1 MRICSLLPSATEIVY
16 ALDLGDQLVGV
27 SHTCDHPAD
36 ARSKPVVSRSVRS
49 VSHLDSREID
59 AIIRQAR
66 ENDNPVHW
74 IDGDL
79 LRELRPDLIITQEI
93 CEVCAIDQSSVY
105 ATVARFLD
113 YEPEIVVT
121 RPVGLQEIFHNIHV
135 IAKAAGVPER
145 AEALVARLK
154 ARVRRVTD
162 GLGEIGER
170 PRVFCID
177 WLEPLRNTGQWTPE
191 LVELAGGQEGLAE
204 KWGKSREIGWDEVT
218 GYQPDYLMVMP
229 CAFDMGRTE
238 VETQRTLYSHPTWP
252 SLKAVREG
260 NVYLFDG
267 LIPSRHGPR
276 VIDVLEG
283 LAEAMHPEKFA
294 GLAPP
299 GVFVKAGAQYL
310 ANS

>member
-16 ALDLGDQLVGV
+16 ALGLGDQLVGV
-27 SHTCDHPAD
+27 SHTCDYPAE
-36 ARSKPVVSRSVRS
+36 ARTRPVVSRSVRS
-49 VSHLDSREID
+49 VSHLGSQEID

-66 ENDNPVHW
+66 ENSNPVHW

-105 ATVARFLD
+105 ATAARFLD

-121 RPVGLQEIFHNIHV
+121 RPVGLEQIFRNIHI
-135 IAKAAGVPER
+135 IAETAGVPER
-145 AEALVARLK
+145 AEALVSQLRQRAQH
-154 ARVRRVTD
+154 VTT
-162 GLGEIGER
+162 GLGEITQR

-191 LVELAGGQEGLAE
+191 LVELAGGEEGLAE
-204 KWGKSREIGWDEVT
+204 KWGKSREIGWAEVT
-218 GYQPDYLMVMP
+218 AYQPDYLMVMP
-229 CAFDMGRTE
+229 CAFDMERTE
-238 VETQRTLYSHPTWP
+238 VETRESLYSNPAWE
-252 SLKAVREG
+252 SLKAVRDD
-260 NVYLFDG
+260 NVFLFDG

-294 GLAPP
+294 GLARP
-299 GVFVKAGAQYL
+299 GVFQKADL
-310 ANS
+310 

>member
-1 MRICSLLPSATEIVY
+1 MRICSLLPSTTEIVY
-16 ALDLGDQLVGV
+16 ALGLGDQLVGV
-27 SHTCDHPAD
+27 SHTCDYPTA

-49 VSHLDSREID
+49 VSHLGSREIH

-66 ENDNPVHW
+66 ENNNPVHW

-93 CEVCAIDQSSVY
+93 CEVCAIDQGSVY

-121 RPVGLQEIFHNIHV
+121 RPVGLEEIYRNIHL
-135 IAKAAGVPER
+135 IAAAAGAPER
-145 AEALVARLK
+145 ADSLVSQLK
-154 ARVRRVTD
+154 ERARRVTD
-162 GLGEIGER
+162 GLGQVTER
-170 PRVFCID
+170 PKVFCID

-191 LVELAGGQEGLAE
+191 LVELAGGEEGLAE
-204 KWGKSREIGWDEVT
+204 KWGKSREIGWDEVAA
-218 GYQPDYLMVMP
+218 YQPDYLMVMP
-229 CAFDMGRTE
+229 CAFDLARTE
-238 VETQRTLYSHPTWP
+238 VETRERLYSHPAWQ
-252 SLKAVREG
+252 SLEAVQQG
-260 NVYLFDG
+260 QVYLFDG

-283 LAEAMHPEKFA
+283 LAEALRPDRFT

-299 GVFVKAGAQYL
+299 GVFRKAAL
-310 ANS
+310 